1 MTWTTPWHRSSSRFA
16 TIGTSPALSIAIADS
31 DGLRH
36 ASASGVADIRSGRP
50 ATPET
55 SYLWFSLTKIVT
67 ATAAV
72 RLADEGRLDLD
83 EPISRYFPS
92 VSAARA
98 SSTPRVGQLL
108 NHTAGIANPLPLR
121 WVRPAAAS
129 PRSSHDFVA
138 RILEDRTVITHPVG
152 ATARYSNLGYLL
164 LGEIISAA
172 SGQPFESYVRD
183 AILEPC
189 GMHHTGFAHHPDR
202 EPATGYVKLP
212 RALGPV
218 VARLL
223 PPDIVGEQHG
233 RHRAFRPFY
242 VEGASYGGLVGDV
255 IDASRIVSLHLG
267 DGTFGGQRLMSAPA
281 ARQMRQITT
290 TGRTYDLGQGWY
302 RSPDHRSGVDS
313 YVEHLGGGGGF
324 FNVMRIYPDSGIGIV
339 MMSNTTTRFPHHDLL
354 EELRR
359 RRLPTLTSPI
369 DLLLTGASGLG
380 RHRPGRER

>member
-1 MTWTTPWHRSSSRFA
+1 MTIEHAHSIKQHDHDHDGDGDGG
-16 TIGTSPALSIAIADS
+16 IGGAVARIIEPFRHDQRIPGLSIAIADS
-31 DGLRH
+31 SGLRH
-36 ASASGVADIRSGRP
+36 ASASGLADLRRGQP

-83 EPISRYFPS
+83 EPIARYFPTL
-92 VSAARA
+92 SAPRS

-108 NHTAGIANPLPLR
+108 NHTAGVTNPLPLR
-121 WVRPAAAS
+121 WVRPAAAT
-129 PRSSHDFVA
+129 PMSSHDFVA
-138 RILEDRTVITHPVG
+138 RILGDRKVVTHPVG

-172 SGQPFESYVRD
+172 SGKPFESYVQD
-183 AILEPC
+183 TILEPC
-189 GMHHTGFAHHPDR
+189 GMNHTGFVHHQDR
-202 EPATGYVKLP
+202 EPAVGYVRLP

-218 VARLL
+218 ISRLL
-223 PPDIVGEQHG
+223 PPDIVGDQHG

-255 IDASRIVSLHLG
+255 VDASRIISLHLG
-267 DGTFGGQRLMSAPA
+267 DGTFRGRGVMSAPA
-281 ARQMRQITT
+281 ARRMRQIST

-302 RSPDHRSGVDS
+302 RSPEHRSGADT

-324 FNVMRIYPDSGIGIV
+324 FNVMRIYPENGVGVV
-339 MMSNTTTRFPHHDLL
+339 MMSNTTTRFPHHHLL

-359 RRLPTLTSPI
+359 VASP
-369 DLLLTGASGLG
+369 
-380 RHRPGRER
+380 R

>member
-1 MTWTTPWHRSSSRFA
+1 MTTEHTHSTSRHDHDPDGDQHDRDMDEAVARIIEPFRLDRR
-16 TIGTSPALSIAIADS
+16 IPGLSIAIADS
-31 DGLRH
+31 GGLRH
-36 ASASGVADIRSGRP
+36 ASASGLVDLRGDRP

-83 EPISRYFPS
+83 EPISGYFPML
-92 VSAARA
+92 SAKRT
-98 SSTPRVGQLL
+98 SSAPRVGQLL
-108 NHTAGIANPLPLR
+108 NHTAGVANPLPLR
-121 WVRPAAAS
+121 WVRPAAAT
-129 PRSSHDFVA
+129 PTLSHDFLA
-138 RILEDRTVITHPVG
+138 RILGHRKVVTHPVG
-152 ATARYSNLGYLL
+152 ASARYSNLGYLL

-189 GMHHTGFAHHPDR
+189 GMNHTGFVHHQDR

-223 PPDIVGEQHG
+223 PPDIVGDQHG
-233 RHRAFRPFY
+233 PLRAFRPFY

-255 IDASRIVSLHLG
+255 VDASRLVSLHLG
-267 DGTFGGQRLMSAPA
+267 DGTFRGQRVMSAPA
-281 ARQMRQITT
+281 ARRMRQITT
-290 TGRTYDLGQGWY
+290 KGRTYDLGQGWY
-302 RSPDHRSGVDS
+302 RSPEHRSVTDS

-324 FNVMRIYPDSGIGIV
+324 FNVMRIYPENGIGIV

-354 EELRR
+354 DELLRVA
-359 RRLPTLTSPI
+359 SP
-369 DLLLTGASGLG
+369 
-380 RHRPGRER
+380 R